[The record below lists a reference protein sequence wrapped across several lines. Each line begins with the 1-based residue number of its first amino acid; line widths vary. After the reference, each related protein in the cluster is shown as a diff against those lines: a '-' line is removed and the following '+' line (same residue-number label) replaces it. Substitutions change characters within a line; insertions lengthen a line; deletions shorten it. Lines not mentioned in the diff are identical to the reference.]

1 MSEDKKYNGW
11 TNYATWRINLEI
23 FDDHD
28 HFAESYEDV
37 EDVHDLSKL
46 LEEYVQEILE
56 QEISG
61 SNKNS
66 LVLSYAL
73 SFVSEVNYYE
83 IAEHIWE
90 QIQENKEEEEE
101 EEETESEVQ

>member
-11 TNYATWRINLEI
+11 TNYATWRIHLEI
-23 FDDHD
+23 FSDSD
-28 HFAESYEDV
+28 HFAESYENV

-56 QEISG
+56 QETG

-90 QIQENKEEEEE
+90 QIQENKVEETP
-101 EEETESEVQ
+101 ETESEVQ

>member
-23 FDDHD
+23 FSDSD
-28 HFAESYEDV
+28 HFAESYENV

-46 LEEYVQEILE
+46 LEEYVQEILG
-56 QEISG
+56 QEICG
-61 SNKNS
+61 DENS

-90 QIQENKEEEEE
+90 QIQENKEPEETP
-101 EEETESEVQ
+101 ETESEVQ

>member
-23 FDDHD
+23 FSDSDNL
-28 HFAESYEDV
+28 AELYENV

-46 LEEYVQEILE
+46 LKEYVQEILE
-56 QEISG
+56 QETE

-90 QIQENKEEEEE
+90 QIQENKEETP
-101 EEETESEVQ
+101 ETESEVQ

>member
-11 TNYATWRINLEI
+11 TNYATWRIHLEI
-23 FDDHD
+23 FSDSD
-28 HFAESYEDV
+28 HFAESYENV
-37 EDVHDLSKL
+37 KDVHDLSKL
-46 LEEYVQEILE
+46 LEEYVQEILG
-56 QEISG
+56 QEICG
-61 SNKNS
+61 DQNS

-90 QIQENKEEEEE
+90 QIQENKEEETP
-101 EEETESEVQ
+101 ETESEVQ